1 MPNILDIGLSGLI
14 SHQRSITVAGHNIA
28 NAGTEGYSRQ
38 SAELTTRPPEFTGS
52 YYLGTGV
59 DVSGVRR
66 SVDEFILTQ
75 LRNDTSAF
83 YFSDSLRSQLDQLDQ
98 LFANTSSGLS
108 TSQERFF
115 SALQAANDDPTSMTS
130 RAVLLSEAQNL
141 VNKFNGLAKE
151 LNSTFNDIN
160 QTVEA
165 SVDEVN
171 SLAGQIASINAAIVE
186 KSGSGRLGEQPND
199 LLDERDRM
207 LARLSELIGISTT
220 VQDDGAV
227 NVFIGT
233 GQALV
238 IGAQSLNLVTRQS
251 PQNPQAVEL
260 AIQTRSSTIGLGKT
274 GINGGIIGGLLSAR
288 DGILTDSINT
298 LGRAALAIS
307 DTVNQQHHL
316 GMDLEGN
323 LGGDFFT
330 DINSAAA
337 IASRTVAAANNS
349 SPQDQLVELSVTDL
363 AALTTSDYRI
373 AFTSATTYVV
383 TRLSD
388 QKTNSAIDA
397 GLTGTIGAIPATL
410 QFDGLTLQ
418 LDRPSGN
425 FATGDSFL
433 LRPTASAASSMDLAL
448 ERPEQVALAAP
459 IRTASDLN
467 NQGTGAIG
475 PGVVTDTGVSLF
487 STTPGQLSPALLIRF
502 TSATTYDI
510 LDNSGATPVPLVPPQ
525 TGLSYP
531 PVPADALLPAGFGIS
546 VAISGNPQAGDVFTI
561 DYNSNGFQD
570 NRNGLL
576 LSGLQ
581 STGILDNGR
590 TSLQGAYGQLLQK
603 VGVATNQARMNS
615 EAGKILLQQ
624 SEARR
629 QEVSSVNLDEEA
641 AKLVELEQIYGA
653 SAQVINVAI
662 SLFDTLLNAVQS

>member
-14 SHQRSITVAGHNIA
+14 SHQRSITVTGQNIA

-83 YFSDSLRSQLDQLDQ
+83 YFSDTLRSQLEQLDQ
-98 LFANTSSGLS
+98 LFSNTSSGLS

-141 VNKFNGLAKE
+141 VNKFNGLATE
-151 LNSTFNDIN
+151 LSNTFNDIN

-165 SVDEVN
+165 SVGEVN

-186 KSGSGRLGEQPND
+186 KSGSGRIGEQPND

-207 LARLSELIGISTT
+207 LSRLSELIGISTT

-238 IGAQSLNLVTRQS
+238 IGAQSMNLVTRQS

-260 AIQTRSSTIGLGKT
+260 AIQTRSSTIGLGSSV
-274 GINGGIIGGLLSAR
+274 NGGIIGGLLSAR
-288 DGILTDSINT
+288 DGVLTDSINT
-298 LGRAALAIS
+298 LGRAALAIG
-307 DTVNQQHHL
+307 DAVNQQHHL

-337 IASRTVAAANNS
+337 IATRTVAAANNS

-373 AFTSATTYVV
+373 TFTSPTTYVI

-433 LRPTASAASSMDLAL
+433 LRPTASAAAAIDLAL

-467 NQGTGAIG
+467 NQGTGQIG

-487 STTPGQLSPALLIRF
+487 STTPGQLSPPLLIRF

-510 LDNSGATPVPLVPPQ
+510 LDNSGATPVALVPPQ

-561 DYNSNGFQD
+561 DYNNNGFQD

-615 EAGKILLQQ
+615 EAGNILLQQ